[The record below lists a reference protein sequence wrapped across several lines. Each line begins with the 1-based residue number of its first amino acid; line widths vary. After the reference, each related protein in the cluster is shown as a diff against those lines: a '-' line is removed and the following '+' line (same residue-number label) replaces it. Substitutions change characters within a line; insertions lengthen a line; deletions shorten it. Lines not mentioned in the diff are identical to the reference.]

1 MATQVNYSNTQ
12 WDRTLQ
18 TTMAQHIADVE
29 PAMLRNFK
37 FGALLESEGR
47 TSFNSGAGFDWR
59 LQYRLHE
66 VSGTTGETVRN
77 FARRNLWKT
86 AALEYR
92 GYTVSDMLYY
102 KELRE
107 NSGKEALIKVVDGF
121 AERLE
126 ESLKQGLAPEF
137 YVDGNASGNE
147 TSWHGKES
155 FFGTNG
161 TVNVSTGAQRTANAS
176 DPVCYPSDTYATLA
190 TDLGTFGG
198 DNESSVVWPEG
209 IADPEY
215 DAWTPL
221 IVNYTSTYFA
231 GSAATWAAQCDE
243 ALSYAMTH
251 AQRNSVENMM
261 DTILLN
267 RKLFWQFKQRQR
279 AKERINVTDSLKLRS
294 LGFKDTIEFDGVEIG
309 LENAIPSAVG
319 YGFSVKNCELRC
331 LDETLYRVQG
341 PVYDIDSDAYKTVVS
356 TLSNLRHV
364 NPRNELKLVSL
375 A

>member
-1 MATQVNYSNTQ
+1 MATQINYSMTQ
-12 WDRTLQ
+12 WDRTVQ
-18 TTMAQHIADVE
+18 TTMAEHIAEVE
-29 PAMLRNFK
+29 LAMLRNFK

-59 LQYRLHE
+59 LQYRMHE
-66 VSGTTGETVRN
+66 VSGTTGETQRN

-92 GYTVSDMLYY
+92 GYTVSDMMYY

-121 AERLE
+121 TERLE
-126 ESLKQGLAPEF
+126 GSLKQGLAPEF
-137 YVDGNASGNE
+137 YIDGNASGNE

-161 TVNVSTGAQRTANAS
+161 TVNVSTGAQRTANAA
-176 DPVCYPSDTYATLA
+176 DPVGYASDTYATLA
-190 TDLGTFGG
+190 TDLGNFGG
-198 DNESSVVWPEG
+198 DNESGVVWPEG
-209 IADPEY
+209 VADPEY

-221 IVNYTSTYFA
+221 IVNYTSTYFG
-231 GSAATWAAQCDE
+231 GSAYTWAAQSDE
-243 ALSYAMTH
+243 AISYAMTH
-251 AQRNSVENMM
+251 AQRNSIENMM

-279 AKERINVTDSLKLRS
+279 AKERINITDSLKLRS
-294 LGFKDTIEFDGVEIG
+294 LGFKDTIEFDGIEIG
-309 LENAIPSAVG
+309 LENAIPAAVG
-319 YGFSVKNCELRC
+319 YGFSIKNCELKC

-356 TLSNLRHV
+356 TLSNLRHN
-364 NPRNELKLVSL
+364 NPRNEMKLLSL